1 MLILAKEVPFFRPT
15 TLDSYQFNTGNENSK
30 PASIV
35 YSSSVLVGARQ
46 VPYLVELEDVSG
58 CLKFEHSRKTA
69 VFYCQAL
76 FEGFKKNQFSMMK
89 ESW

>member
-1 MLILAKEVPFFRPT
+1 MLISAKQIPFFGPT
-15 TLDSYQFNTGNENSK
+15 PLDAYQFNTGNENSK
-30 PASIV
+30 PASVI

-69 VFYCQAL
+69 VFCCQAL
-76 FEGFKKNQFSMMK
+76 FEGFKKKKTS
-89 ESW
+89 SP